1 MGSLQAQGRAWEH
14 DEAVFRRVTFSF
26 LTMRLHH
33 SRSLRGPALLGLEL
47 RNTLTT

>member
-1 MGSLQAQGRAWEH
+1 MGSLQAQGRVWER
-14 DEAVFRRVTFSF
+14 DEVGFGRVTFRF